1 MDNFSE
7 RKHKLIEE
15 FDLKIKEI
23 IELNKIDNLE
33 DFDLG
38 LYITN
43 VFEPLFTK
51 YFGNES
57 EQDRVIARSSIL
69 TTLKLPEKIEEYF
82 NYI

>member
-1 MDNFSE
+1 MENFSE
-7 RKHKLIEE
+7 RKNKLVEE

-43 VFEPLFTK
+43 VFEPLFIK
-51 YFGNES
+51 HFGNES
-57 EQDRVIARSSIL
+57 EQDKIIARSSIL
-69 TTLKLPEKIEEYF
+69 TTLKLPERIEQYF